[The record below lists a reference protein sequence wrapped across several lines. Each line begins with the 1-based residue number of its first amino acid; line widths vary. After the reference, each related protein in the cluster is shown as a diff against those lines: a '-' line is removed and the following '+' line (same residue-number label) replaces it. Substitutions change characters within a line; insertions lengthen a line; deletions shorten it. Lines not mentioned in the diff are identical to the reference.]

1 MVFNLISSFND
12 LLSEKNYLRL
22 SNIWPVFENITWSQ
36 FKNTTPILSVQTLIE
51 VKSRDEI
58 ILHKSRKWEKN
69 LKRSLRNP
77 SIWTREEMSGWEGV
91 SRSRRK
97 IKNLSFL
104 HIRNF
109 SGRRLYGQRQLLLKV
124 QEREGIKKVLLDL
137 LTIKIIEDFKRR
149 TFQGRMWRNE

>member
-12 LLSEKNYLRL
+12 LLSEKNYLKL

-77 SIWTREEMSGWEGV
+77 SIWTREVMSGWEGV

-104 HIRNF
+104 HIGNF